1 MLISFGRVI
10 NRAFPMIKNIF
21 IMLILFW
28 TFFAP
33 GYADQRSQS
42 PASISEAVKNFI
54 AQKINTS
61 AEYEIS
67 LIPVDSQLKLPEC
80 TEPLEAFTTTGLIK
94 AGRNSIGIR
103 CPAQTKWSIFTS
115 SVIKFYQQVLVLSK
129 PVQRGE
135 IITSQHLALEKRDVS
150 NLRDDFFTEAQQVEN
165 KQAIRQMPAGTI
177 LSLRNFVDPKL
188 IKRGDKV
195 IISAIQ
201 PAFAIRMNGIAV
213 MDGAKGQTI
222 RIKNQN
228 SGRIINATVVES
240 GLVAVNY

>member
-1 MLISFGRVI
+1 
-10 NRAFPMIKNIF
+10 MIKNIF
-21 IMLILFW
+21 IMLTLFLV
-28 TFFAP
+28 FFVP
-33 GYADQRSQS
+33 GHAEQRIQS
-42 PASISEAVKNFI
+42 HASINEAVKNFI

-61 AEYEIS
+61 TEYEIS
-67 LIPVDSQLKLPEC
+67 QIPLDSQLKLPEC
-80 TEPLEAFTTTGLIK
+80 TEPLEAFTTSDLIK

-103 CPAQTKWSIFTS
+103 CNAQTRWSIFTS

-135 IITSQHLALEKRDVS
+135 IITLQHLALMKRDVS
-150 NLRDDFFTEAQQVEN
+150 SLRDDFFTQAEQVEN
-165 KQAIRQMPAGTI
+165 KQAIRQAPAGAV
-177 LSLRNFVDPKL
+177 LSLKNFVDPKL

-195 IISAIQ
+195 TISAIQ
-201 PAFAIRMNGIAV
+201 PAFAIRMSGIAV
-213 MDGAKGQTI
+213 MDGTKGQTI